1 MGRSLI
7 GDKTSEEVDL
17 EQSGDINAL
26 QRYRFV
32 LHWNKYRTRPPSFSR
47 KLLFVEEDLREVVQE
62 EISIKEG
69 LDALNVKYWL
79 LEQIWWHHR
88 SCLEDGFQLR
98 GFQLWRSHPKWYMHR
113 VLVEDCAG
121 RQGCCAR
128 ECGCCLNPPIRKGA
142 GNDNESWVGEL
153 IRLASKKSPQTMA
166 SIMLTVVGGMLLYQ
180 FGRQLLSL
188 FCWAVRQEI
197 SRRRWGGQQEK
208 GGQHNGKLTFTSF
221 HKHTYTVPSLIAKSG
236 LGNDDSVIV
245 EILRLA
251 AEKGVDTALKIGSV
265 VLLFHFLRDLFTFF
279 FRWGR
284 VEVIRAREFAAAT
297 D

>member
-32 LHWNKYRTRPPSFSR
+32 LHWNNYRTRPPSFSR

-98 GFQLWRSHPKWYMHR
+98 VFQLWRSHPKWYMHR

-166 SIMLTVVGGMLLYQ
+166 SIMLTVVGGMLLCQ

-208 GGQHNGKLTFTSF
+208 AP
-221 HKHTYTVPSLIAKSG
+221 VPLAHR
-236 LGNDDSVIV
+236 GNDDSVIV

-284 VEVIRAREFAAAT
+284 VEVIRARGFAAVT

>member
-32 LHWNKYRTRPPSFSR
+32 LHWNNYRTRPPSFSR

-98 GFQLWRSHPKWYMHR
+98 VFQLWRSHPKWYMHR

-128 ECGCCLNPPIRKGA
+128 ECGCCLNRKTTRTLG
-142 GNDNESWVGEL
+142 VGHFTVECGCCRRARGFNFFEEDK
-153 IRLASKKSPQTMA
+153 RLLKERCREEITN
-166 SIMLTVVGGMLLYQ
+166 ITRHRLTRVAIWGLVGGSYDSPFDLIDAPPSYDAKDK
-180 FGRQLLSL
+180 
-188 FCWAVRQEI
+188 AVTKEE
-197 SRRRWGGQQEK
+197 G
-208 GGQHNGKLTFTSF
+208 
-221 HKHTYTVPSLIAKSG
+221 
-236 LGNDDSVIV
+236 
-245 EILRLA
+245 
-251 AEKGVDTALKIGSV
+251 
-265 VLLFHFLRDLFTFF
+265 
-279 FRWGR
+279 
-284 VEVIRAREFAAAT
+284 
-297 D
+297 